1 MRGLDVYLD
10 GEEASTLNSSSNQL
24 NWCEQSIYWVPSA
37 TKDLNRRT
45 GQIKKNSVNAEP
57 TIQELIETK
66 NKEEG
71 VRIEEKRQIR
81 WDYRPGFNMVFKSF
95 WPLTHERR
103 DKLKLPNS
111 FLFIVMKRQNV
122 LLSSLF
128 SFPPTM
134 SWSEKVQFY

>member
-57 TIQELIETK
+57 TIQELI
-66 NKEEG
+66 
-71 VRIEEKRQIR
+71 
-81 WDYRPGFNMVFKSF
+81 
-95 WPLTHERR
+95 
-103 DKLKLPNS
+103 
-111 FLFIVMKRQNV
+111 
-122 LLSSLF
+122 
-128 SFPPTM
+128 
-134 SWSEKVQFY
+134 